1 MKKYAESSQTIR
13 TQKGIHPFIH
23 SFFYLKFKMKQTAL
37 CLFLLVCLL
46 GTTVDAHRRGIG
58 LEDLAGAYLGASILT
73 SAFRPNYYHS
83 YQYGYYPRHYY
94 GGYRYGHRFPR
105 FFPYY

>member
-1 MKKYAESSQTIR
+1 MKKAESSQTIR

-58 LEDLAGAYLGASILT
+58 LGTWLTLLWRLPLRASFPEIFPILLERDGNT
-73 SAFRPNYYHS
+73 DNI
-83 YQYGYYPRHYY
+83 G
-94 GGYRYGHRFPR
+94 
-105 FFPYY
+105 